1 MAPLVNAVNA
11 TTEEWNESYVTVESY
26 LLALGLRNRLLLS
39 RLILQILGRTEERLA
54 GDPSL
59 RAPSIAMEETIST
72 VADWFSRAADVQLPD
87 NRLAARGR
95 LALLLADI
103 PGRYHAYIMAEPPLP
118 PDVAAALKE
127 SYLRAEPLL
136 QRRSMVP
143 RPITLN
149 PIMRQASAWW
159 EGLHRAPIVK
169 GLVIMTVLVL
179 MGTIFLLFFWR

>member
-1 MAPLVNAVNA
+1 MASLVNAGGA

-26 LLALGLRNRLLLS
+26 LLSLGVRNRLLLS
-39 RLILQILGRTEERLA
+39 RLILRILDRAQERLNE
-54 GDPSL
+54 DSSQK
-59 RAPSIAMEETIST
+59 APSVAMEETISL
-72 VADWFSRAADVQLPD
+72 VADWFSRAADVNLPD

-103 PGRYHAYIMAEPPLP
+103 PGRYQAYILAEPPLP
-118 PDVAAALKE
+118 PEVSAALKE

-149 PIMRQASAWW
+149 PIMRQASEWW

-169 GLVIMTVLVL
+169 GLVVATVLAL
-179 MGTIFLLFFWR
+179 LGTAFLLFFWQ

>member
-1 MAPLVNAVNA
+1 VNDSTA
-11 TTEEWNESYVTVESY
+11 TIEEWNESYVTVESY

-39 RLILQILGRTEERLA
+39 RLVLRILERAEQRLVE
-54 GDPSL
+54 DPSL
-59 RAPSIAMEETIST
+59 KAPSVAMEETIGT
-72 VADWFSRAADVQLPD
+72 VADWFSRASGIELPE

-103 PGRYHAYIMAEPPLP
+103 PGRYQHYILAEPPLP
-118 PDVAAALKE
+118 EEVSNALKE
-127 SYLRAEPLL
+127 SYIRAEPLL

-159 EGLHRAPIVK
+159 EGLNRAPIVK
-169 GLVIMTVLVL
+169 ALVILTVLSL
-179 MGTIFLLFFWR
+179 MGTVFLLFFWR

>member
-1 MAPLVNAVNA
+1 MNDSSA
-11 TTEEWNESYVTVESY
+11 TIEEWNESYVTVESY

-39 RLILQILGRTEERLA
+39 RLILRILERAEQRLVA
-54 GDPSL
+54 NPSL
-59 RAPSIAMEETIST
+59 KAPSVAMEETITT
-72 VADWFSRAADVQLPD
+72 VADWFSRASGIELPE

-103 PGRYHAYIMAEPPLP
+103 PGRYQRYILAEPPLP
-118 PDVAAALKE
+118 EEVSIALKE

-149 PIMRQASAWW
+149 PIMKQASAWW

-169 GLVIMTVLVL
+169 ALVILTVLAL